1 MLKKILEEIERLEK
15 IQFSSYTEPLIAL
28 KDVKQMILK
37 HMNDDK
43 CGECSRRKW
52 YQKGYEDGKDINV
65 FSKDN
70 GGWIPCEERMPERT
84 LDEKM
89 NDSYKEYLV
98 FIDSVDGWSIDI
110 AVHDLW
116 NDKKWRET
124 HDFCEIENV
133 IAWRPLPEPYRPE
146 KGAEE

>member
-1 MLKKILEEIERLEK
+1 MLEKILEEIERLEK
-15 IQFSSYTEPLIAL
+15 IQFSSYTEPLITL

-37 HMNDDK
+37 HMNGDE

-70 GGWIPCEERMPERT
+70 DGWIPCEERLPEESLNSVIGWDDYRERCCFVQY
-84 LDEKM
+84 LGGRFVLGNDDEPVK
-89 NDSYKEYLV
+89 
-98 FIDSVDGWSIDI
+98 I
-110 AVHDLW
+110 
-116 NDKKWRET
+116 T
-124 HDFCEIENV
+124 H
-133 IAWRPLPEPYRPE
+133 WRPTPEPPYRPE

>member
-1 MLKKILEEIERLEK
+1 MQEIEKILEEIREIGD
-15 IQFSSYTEPLIAL
+15 IQFASYTKPLIAVE
-28 KDVKQMILK
+28 DVEKIIRK
-37 HMNDDK
+37 HMND
-43 CGECSRRKW
+43 
-52 YQKGYEDGKDINV
+52 
-65 FSKDN
+65 
-70 GGWIPCEERMPERT
+70 GWIPCEERMPERT